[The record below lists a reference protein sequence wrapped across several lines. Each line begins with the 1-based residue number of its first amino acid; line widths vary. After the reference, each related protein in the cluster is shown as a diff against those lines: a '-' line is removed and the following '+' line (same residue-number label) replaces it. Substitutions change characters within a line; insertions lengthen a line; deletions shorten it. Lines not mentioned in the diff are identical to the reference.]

1 MNRSRGMEGG
11 WGATGRSAW
20 MGRAPLRDC
29 RVRGKGTVSSA
40 WGRGDRGGEVG
51 NGFDAVVKRVRCE
64 IGGGRGGRG
73 RGRRRGD
80 AGGRPRY

>member
-29 RVRGKGTVSSA
+29 RVRGKGQ
-40 WGRGDRGGEVG
+40 GGSVLFSERVELLD
-51 NGFDAVVKRVRCE
+51 GFDSDHGVQLYQIE
-64 IGGGRGGRG
+64 S
-73 RGRRRGD
+73 
-80 AGGRPRY
+80 